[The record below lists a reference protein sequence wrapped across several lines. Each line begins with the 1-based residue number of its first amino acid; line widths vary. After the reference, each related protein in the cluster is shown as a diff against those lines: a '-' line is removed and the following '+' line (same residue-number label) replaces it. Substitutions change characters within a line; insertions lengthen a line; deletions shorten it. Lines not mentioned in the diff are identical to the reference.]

1 MMKRIVGIFSTEVQ
15 ALKAID
21 RLRTDGYRDDEI
33 SVITSD
39 KENYDRLSRVVGDDV
54 MSSVDIKAENAG
66 EKAASGSVIG
76 GIGGFLLGLGAMA
89 IPGAGP
95 VLAAGPIAGAITGA
109 VAGGT
114 IGGVAGLLTD
124 YGIPEEDARL
134 YEERITEGD
143 IMVLVDDDEERRQAV
158 YDNFYE
164 NESYIRDGY
173 RKGDPGLNL
182 DEDKVDPK
190 DPMND
195 PKRLL

>member
-1 MMKRIVGIFSTEVQ
+1 MMKRIVGIFSTEIH

-21 RLRTDGYRDDEI
+21 RLRADGYRDDEI

-54 MSSVDIKAENAG
+54 MSSADIKAENAG

-89 IPGAGP
+89 IPSAGP

-143 IMVLVDDDEERRQAV
+143 IMVLVDDDEERREAV

-173 RKGDPGLNL
+173 KKGDPGLNL

>member
-1 MMKRIVGIFSTEVQ
+1 MKRIAGIFSKETQ
-15 ALKAID
+15 ALRAIE

-54 MSSVDIKAENAG
+54 MSSTDIKAENAG

-89 IPGAGP
+89 VPGAGP

-124 YGIPEEDARL
+124 YGIPEEEARQ

-143 IMVLVDDDEERRQAV
+143 IMILVDDDEERREAV

-182 DEDKVDPK
+182 DEDKVDL
-190 DPMND
+190 ND
-195 PKRLL
+195 PLNDPRRLL

>member
-1 MMKRIVGIFSTEVQ
+1 MKRIAGIFSTEVN
-15 ALKAID
+15 ALRAID
-21 RLRTDGYRDDEI
+21 RLRADGYRDEEI

-39 KENYDRLSRVVGDDV
+39 KENYDRLSRVVGDDL
-54 MSSVDIKAENAG
+54 MSDTDITAENAG
-66 EKAASGSVIG
+66 EKAASGSVMG

-124 YGIPEEDARL
+124 YGIPEEEAKL

-143 IMVLVDDDEERRQAV
+143 IMVLVDDDDERREAV

-182 DEDKVDPK
+182 DEDKVDP
-190 DPMND
+190 ND
-195 PKRLL
+195 PLNDPRRLL

>member
-1 MMKRIVGIFSTEVQ
+1 MKKIVGIFSTEVN
-15 ALKAID
+15 ALRAIERLKA
-21 RLRTDGYRDDEI
+21 DGYTEEEI
-33 SVITSD
+33 SVVTGD
-39 KENYDRLSRVVGDDV
+39 KENYDRLSRVVGDEV
-54 MSSVDIKAENAG
+54 MSDTNIKAENAG

-109 VAGGT
+109 VAGGA

-124 YGIPEEDARL
+124 YGIPEENAKL
-134 YEERITEGD
+134 YEERITAGD
-143 IMVLVDDDEERRQAV
+143 IMVLVDDDETRREAV

-173 RKGDPGLNL
+173 KKGDPGLNL
-182 DEDKVDPK
+182 DEDKVDPF
-190 DPMND
+190 DPHND
-195 PKRLL
+195 PRRLY

>member
-1 MMKRIVGIFSTEVQ
+1 MKRIVGIFSTEVH

-21 RLRTDGYRDDEI
+21 RLRADGYHDEEI

-39 KENYDRLSRVVGDDV
+39 KEHYDRLSRVVGDDV
-54 MSSVDIKAENAG
+54 MSSTDIKAENAG
-66 EKAASGSVIG
+66 EKAASGSVID

-89 IPGAGP
+89 VPGAGP

-124 YGIPEEDARL
+124 YGIPEEEARQ

-143 IMVLVDDDEERRQAV
+143 IMILVDDDEERREAV

-182 DEDKVDPK
+182 DGDKVDS
-190 DPMND
+190 ND
-195 PKRLL
+195 PLNDPRRLL